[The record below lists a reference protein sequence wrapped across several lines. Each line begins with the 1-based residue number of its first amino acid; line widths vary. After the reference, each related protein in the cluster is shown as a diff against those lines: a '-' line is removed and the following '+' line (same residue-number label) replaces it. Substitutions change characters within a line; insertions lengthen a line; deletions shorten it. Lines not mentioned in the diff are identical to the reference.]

1 MLSLRTR
8 ERAGVYVATM
18 SLLLAVAI
26 LLVLTALLGMVNQR
40 YLRLQPSIGLML
52 LAIGMTLG
60 LWGIQA
66 FGIADDLGWL
76 QALVEELNL
85 SEVLLNGVLCFML
98 YAGSTGVGFG
108 SLERD
113 GWTIL
118 ALAIGSTIIA
128 CFLTGMLM
136 HVALGWMGVTL
147 ALSYALVFGALIS
160 PTDPIAALAILKAA
174 GLPKRLEAIING
186 ESLFND
192 GVGVVLFTVFLAH
205 AQGAGSEGSPLVLF
219 LREVLG
225 GVGLGLA
232 VGVLIHIVLLRTT
245 DYAIHLAATL
255 GSVALGYS
263 VALQIDVSG
272 PIAMVVAGL
281 VTGNATTPRLSKDVR
296 APLADFRE
304 GVEDVLNSLL
314 FVMIGLLVV
323 IVRNLD
329 YAPLFK
335 IAPTAILVCLIARAI
350 SVYVPMVGLT
360 ATGVLDGDRNGLTKL
375 LTWGGLRG
383 GLALALALSLPHGPD
398 RIVIAEMTFA
408 VVAFSILV
416 QGSTISKLFKPSYL
430 ETLLKPDRP

>member
-1 MLSLRTR
+1 
-8 ERAGVYVATM
+8 M

-147 ALSYALVFGALIS
+147 ALSHAL
-160 PTDPIAALAILKAA
+160 
-174 GLPKRLEAIING
+174 
-186 ESLFND
+186 
-192 GVGVVLFTVFLAH
+192 
-205 AQGAGSEGSPLVLF
+205 
-219 LREVLG
+219 
-225 GVGLGLA
+225 
-232 VGVLIHIVLLRTT
+232 
-245 DYAIHLAATL
+245 
-255 GSVALGYS
+255 
-263 VALQIDVSG
+263 
-272 PIAMVVAGL
+272 
-281 VTGNATTPRLSKDVR
+281 
-296 APLADFRE
+296 
-304 GVEDVLNSLL
+304 
-314 FVMIGLLVV
+314 
-323 IVRNLD
+323 
-329 YAPLFK
+329 
-335 IAPTAILVCLIARAI
+335 
-350 SVYVPMVGLT
+350 
-360 ATGVLDGDRNGLTKL
+360 
-375 LTWGGLRG
+375 
-383 GLALALALSLPHGPD
+383 
-398 RIVIAEMTFA
+398 
-408 VVAFSILV
+408 
-416 QGSTISKLFKPSYL
+416 
-430 ETLLKPDRP
+430 